1 MSTVDPDRLQRG
13 IVATWT
19 LYLGWFV
26 WFFGAQVVL
35 LYLRIDATDGP
46 GQRLSAILWMVY
58 NASGIV
64 ITLCVAAYTFRLYR
78 KQSRVGFPIAFAALG
93 ACLNAVS
100 LAGNFVLWHH
110 VYVRA
115 LHL

>member
-1 MSTVDPDRLQRG
+1 MGNVDPDRIQRG
-13 IVATWT
+13 LVATWT

-26 WFFGAQVVL
+26 WFYGAQVLL
-35 LYLRIDATDGP
+35 LYLRIEATDGP

-64 ITLCVAAYTFRLYR
+64 ITGCVAFYTFRLQ
-78 KQSRVGFPIAFAALG
+78 KMQNRVGFPIAFAAVG
-93 ACLNAVS
+93 ACLNAIS
-100 LAGNFVLWHH
+100 LAGNCVLWHH
-110 VYVRA
+110 IYVRA